1 MASPFG
7 KNTGPV
13 LKCKRD
19 THDLSFQ
26 SNATYKFGY
35 LYPAFVKEAS
45 AGDSWHISPSFGLR
59 FLPTYFP
66 LQTKI
71 NAKLD
76 FFYVRYRNLWK
87 DWKNYRYGTGNPGAF
102 PILSKSETVEQST
115 TGSLGDY
122 MGLPTTLV
130 GNETNLRKVGFF
142 PPSYPSRADSFKPN
156 AFRATLIDLPY
167 SNESTLEITPN
178 DNFVFGIYGSYS
190 SEGYTFNT
198 FTPSS
203 DFTANGTFEHDGLI
217 YTKVSDQILPRDL
230 FEAFSN
236 NRIIFAVSS
245 DSFDPSDPA
254 ETSPVPFVSVNLANK
269 PLFAISPNGYL
280 GILASSISTGV
291 RRFIGVF
298 SAMSNDAGDL
308 IPLNNIVSS
317 NFTDYSYLNV
327 KIGDSYLYDVID
339 AGEAFSD
346 GIPYDV
352 SAMPFRA
359 YEQIYNAFYRDN
371 RNNPFVVNGVY
382 DPNVF
387 LPTIDGGY
395 DTTKYRLH
403 KRNWEQD
410 FLTSAMPSPQ
420 YGNAPLVG
428 VTSSGVATFTL
439 DDGTEVQSQLE
450 YDKDDKI
457 TGFSTTSSSDANRTL
472 INLASSGIS
481 INDLRGVNSMQKYLE
496 LHWRR
501 GLRYKDQ
508 MLSHRG
514 IDIEEKVLDMPEFIG
529 SVVQRIDVSQIN
541 QNAPSGSDPLGSYAG
556 QLSAVGGGSRM
567 TKYCDED
574 GLIIGII
581 SIVPVPAYSQLLP
594 KHFTKIN
601 DPLEY
606 FDPSFRN
613 LGMQAI
619 PYREVCPLQA
629 ANSGVPLDSTFGY
642 NRAWYDYLQSQDEIH
657 GQFRTTLNN
666 YVLARVFNTL
676 PSLNEDFLTV
686 DPDSLNDVFSISEVT
701 LDNGAKVVLDSILGQ
716 LHFNVS
722 CERQIPRYALPSLD

>member
-1 MASPFG
+1 MSAPFG
-7 KNTGPV
+7 KTSGPI

-26 SNATYKFGY
+26 SNSTYKFGY

-45 AGDSWHISPSFGLR
+45 AGDSWHIEPSFGLR

-76 FFYVRYRNLWK
+76 FFYVRYRNLWR

-102 PILSKSETVEQST
+102 PILSKSETREQSY

-130 GNETNLRKVGFF
+130 GDSTELRRNYFF
-142 PPSYPSRADSFKPN
+142 APGYPTRPN
-156 AFRATLIDLPY
+156 NISATRFTATLSGRNY
-167 SNESTLEITPN
+167 SNSTNPITEK
-178 DNFVFGIYGSYS
+178 DDFEFGIYGLSDS
-190 SEGYTFNT
+190 SSIMSQVYNKSNFDKNNT
-198 FTPSS
+198 FVKHSS
-203 DFTANGTFEHDGLI
+203 I
-217 YTKVSDQILPRDL
+217 YYRLSDVPVSRDL
-230 FEAFSN
+230 FEAISN
-236 NRIIFAVSS
+236 NRVVLAISS
-245 DSFDPSDPA
+245 STFDPSDPA
-254 ETSPVPFVSVNLANK
+254 ETGPIPFIKDHANTI
-269 PLFAISPNGYL
+269 PIIEIDSNGYL
-280 GILASSISTGV
+280 GIHSAPTTNFL
-291 RRFIGVF
+291 IGVF
-298 SAMSNDAGDL
+298 STQLNTDGSSFV
-308 IPLNNIVSS
+308 PLNKLVSS
-317 NFTDYSYLNV
+317 NFTDYGYVSV
-327 KIGDSYLYDVID
+327 KIGDTNIFNVVD
-339 AGEAFSD
+339 APEVFTSD
-346 GIPYDV
+346 MPYEI

-387 LPTIDGGY
+387 LPNVDGGY
-395 DTTKYRLH
+395 DSTPYRLH

-428 VTSSGVATFTL
+428 ITSSGVATLTL
-439 DDGTEVQSQLE
+439 DDGTEIQSQLE
-450 YDKDDKI
+450 YDENDKI
-457 TGFSTTSSSDANRTL
+457 TGFSTTSSSEANRTL

-508 MLSHRG
+508 MLAHRG
-514 IDIEEKVLDMPEFIG
+514 IDISEQVLDMPEFIG

-556 QLSAVGGGSRM
+556 QLSAVGGGRKM

-629 ANSGVPLDSTFGY
+629 ANSGVSLDSTFGY

-657 GQFRTTLNN
+657 GQFRTSLNN

-701 LDNGAKVVLDSILGQ
+701 LDDGTKVVLDSILGQ

>member
-7 KNTGPV
+7 KNTGPI

-45 AGDSWHISPSFGLR
+45 AGDSWHIDPSFGLR

-71 NAKLD
+71 NAKMD

-87 DWKNYRYGTGNPGAF
+87 DWKNYRYGTGNPSSH
-102 PILSKSETVEQST
+102 PVLSQSETKEQSK

-122 MGLPTTLV
+122 MGLPSTLV
-130 GNETNLRKVGFF
+130 GENVILRSNLFLGGTSYSQAPNYVSGYDLFYNERVYINGQSGNEIYSYWKCYLPLDAFDNSQVVSDYLSSPQYSVTNSQLRGQSVINGNYVLEISSPPQFANVQFYLLTTNCYDISNHRINLSDSYSVVG
-142 PPSYPSRADSFKPN
+142 PSQFIVSGNKLLVPRSIIDSQSVDTRYLLLCFNPDG
-156 AFRATLIDLPY
+156 DLDRY
-167 SNESTLEITPN
+167 SNSNSTFDVVNHNVNP
-178 DNFVFGIYGSYS
+178 Y
-190 SEGYTFNT
+190 
-198 FTPSS
+198 
-203 DFTANGTFEHDGLI
+203 
-217 YTKVSDQILPRDL
+217 KVV
-230 FEAFSN
+230 EATSVFSN
-236 NRIIFAVSS
+236 IPYAVS
-245 DSFDPSDPA
+245 
-254 ETSPVPFVSVNLANK
+254 
-269 PLFAISPNGYL
+269 
-280 GILASSISTGV
+280 
-291 RRFIGVF
+291 
-298 SAMSNDAGDL
+298 
-308 IPLNNIVSS
+308 
-317 NFTDYSYLNV
+317 
-327 KIGDSYLYDVID
+327 
-339 AGEAFSD
+339 AF
-346 GIPYDV
+346 
-352 SAMPFRA
+352 PFRA
-359 YEQIYNAFYRDN
+359 YEQIYNSFYRDN
-371 RNNPFVVNGVY
+371 RNNPFMVNGVY

-387 LPTIDGGY
+387 LPNTDGGV
-395 DTTKYRLH
+395 DTYQYRLH

-428 VTSSGVATFTL
+428 VTSSGVATFQL

-450 YDKDDKI
+450 YDENDKVV
-457 TGFSTTSSSDANRTL
+457 GFSTTSSNEANRTL
-472 INLASSGIS
+472 IDLASSGIS

-514 IDIEEKVLDMPEFIG
+514 IDIAEAVLDMPEFIG

-541 QNAPSGSDPLGSYAG
+541 QTAPSSEDPLGSYAG
-556 QLSAVGGGSRM
+556 QLSAVGGGHKM

-574 GLIIGII
+574 GLIIGIL

-594 KHFTKIN
+594 KHFTKVN

-629 ANSGVPLDSTFGY
+629 ANQNIPLDSTFGY

-666 YVLARVFNTL
+666 YVLARVFNAV
-676 PSLNEDFLTV
+676 PSLNPDFLTV
-686 DPDSLNDVFSISEVT
+686 DPESLNDVFSVSEVT
-701 LDNGAKVVLDSILGQ
+701 LDDGTKVTLDTILGQ